1 VDFFVKREKSFKS
14 TFLQKKFSYES
25 VHIFET
31 LKWIFFFI
39 HFFQLIFFIHF
50 FNFSFKTS
58 FSEKEHIPMDYF
70 DDFFLKLG
78 FNENSCI
85 LQSLNHPTIKKKKQE
100 IFFIHFSLKTTFC
113 DNRFVPI
120 FEKLIY

>member
-1 VDFFVKREKSFKS
+1 MKREKSFKS
-14 TFLQKKFSYES
+14 TFLQKKFSGLCLKLL
-25 VHIFET
+25 ET

-70 DDFFLKLG
+70 DDFSLKLG

-85 LQSLNHPTIKKKKQE
+85 LQSLNHPTIKKKNKRFFSF
-100 IFFIHFSLKTTFC
+100 IFHSKPLFAIIDLYQFLKS
-113 DNRFVPI
+113 
-120 FEKLIY
+120 